1 MFQKCHMKRSY
12 QMDIIR
18 DIHMVFIML
27 YDICEIEDIK
37 LNNNMYHL
45 QLYNNIH
52 ILKAY
57 INLNL

>member
-18 DIHMVFIML
+18 DINMVFIML
-27 YDICEIEDIK
+27 CDICEIMDIK
-37 LNNNMYHL
+37 LNNNIYHL
-45 QLYNNIH
+45 QLYNNRH